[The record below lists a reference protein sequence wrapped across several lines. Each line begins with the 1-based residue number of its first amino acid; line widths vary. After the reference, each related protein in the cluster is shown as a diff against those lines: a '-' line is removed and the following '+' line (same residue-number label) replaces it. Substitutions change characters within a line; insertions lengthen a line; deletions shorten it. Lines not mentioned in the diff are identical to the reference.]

1 MKTSKSLFSKAV
13 LLSLLCLGL
22 SSVYLEARE
31 NKKTYY
37 YSPTVTALSPNY
49 GPETGGRA
57 ITIEGTY
64 FHDTLAVQFGN
75 ENAASFVVVS
85 DTIITAFAPEGTGTV
100 DVTVTTPEGGT
111 SVTSPVSQFTY
122 INSDL

>member
-1 MKTSKSLFSKAV
+1 MKTLNGLFSKAI

-22 SSVYLEARE
+22 NSIYLQARE
-31 NKKTYY
+31 NKKIYY

-49 GPETGGRA
+49 GPETGGSV

-64 FHDTLAVQFGN
+64 FHDALTVQFGK
-75 ENAASFVVVS
+75 ESAASFVVVS
-85 DTIITAFAPEGTGTV
+85 DKIIAAVAPEGTGTI

-111 SVTSPVSQFTY
+111 SEISPAGQFKY
-122 INSDL
+122 MNSDL